1 MDRYDKII
9 NLVKETSIAYE
20 QNKKLKDLKKLKE
33 LERGI
38 YNHSKLDRTSDIRT
52 LSWDPIVKK
61 SSENSDIQSVE
72 PQKYNR
78 DIRMNNSQR
87 RHFNYPTP
95 IIFEPKSSN
104 TDQFVSTFENFAD
117 WNDISTE
124 ERAQLFQLYL
134 SPKTFEWL
142 NSLPKEIKQNY
153 KSLIDSF
160 LTKYKLDGEEILS
173 NFSQEPDLEV
183 FIAKFEKMAQ
193 LDMPPNVLKR
203 FL

>member
-1 MDRYDKII
+1 
-9 NLVKETSIAYE
+9 
-20 QNKKLKDLKKLKE
+20 LKDLKELKE

-38 YNHSKLDRTSDIRT
+38 YNHSKLDRSSDIRT

-95 IIFEPKSSN
+95 TIFAPKSSN
-104 TDQFVSTFENFAD
+104 ADQFVSTFENFAD

-124 ERAQLFQLYL
+124 ERAQLFQSYL

-153 KSLIDSF
+153 RSLIDNF
-160 LTKYKLDGEEILS
+160 LSKYKLDGEEICQIL
-173 NFSQEPDLEV
+173 
-183 FIAKFEKMAQ
+183 AKSPTCKYIYI
-193 LDMPPNVLKR
+193 KI
-203 FL
+203 